1 MDEKTI
7 LLVLAEQKDEIAK
20 YATKRWCTRQEEALF
35 EWDSNLAQVVIGVR
49 RCGKSTLCHKV
60 LLQQKVKYAYVDMN
74 DDRLYGLKTAELN
87 TVLNCIYQLYG
98 TDINY
103 ILLDEIQDVDGWYLF
118 VNRLL
123 RQGMHVI
130 ITGSNA
136 KLLSGELATYLTGRY
151 NEIKLYP
158 FSFAEICDFNTI
170 DTESITTKADAS
182 RKATL
187 NQYAMDGGMP
197 ELLTMKNPQSRRTYI
212 GGLIETIIT
221 KDIAKRFNIR
231 NVESLRRLAHHLL
244 NNVCQN
250 INYEG
255 LMSISGL
262 GSIATTQKYVGYL
275 QQAFLIKRVQKFSFK
290 SQERI
295 RNEKVYVVDNGFIA
309 NRENSL
315 LGENIGWRLENVVL
329 VELLRRYNSQADDI
343 YYYKPTSQSREVDF
357 VVCRQGCVVELIQV
371 AYSVS
376 DSKTFKRETLALTDA
391 SEKLH
396 NENLTLICLDTSRD
410 VEVKGHTIHIKSAID
425 WLLEDVV
432 LY

>member
-7 LLVLAEQKDEIAK
+7 LQVLADQKDEKAK
-20 YATKRWCTRQEEALF
+20 YNSQKLCHRREEEFF

-60 LLQQKVKYAYVDMN
+60 LTQRKVKYAYVDMN
-74 DDRLYGLKTAELN
+74 DDRLFGLKTADLN
-87 TVLNCIYQLYG
+87 TVLNCVYQLYG
-98 TDINY
+98 SDVNY

-123 RQGMHVI
+123 RQGMHVV

-151 NEIKLYP
+151 NEIRLFP
-158 FSFAEICDFNTI
+158 FSYAETCSYNGI
-170 DTESITTKADAS
+170 DTEDITTKADAS
-182 RKATL
+182 RKAAVT
-187 NQYAMDGGMP
+187 QYVMDGGMP
-197 ELLTMKNPQSRRTYI
+197 ELLSMKNQQSRRTYM

-231 NVESLRRLAHHLL
+231 NVESLRRMTHQLL
-244 NNVCQN
+244 NNVCQS

-255 LMSISGL
+255 LMSLAGL
-262 GSIATTQKYVGYL
+262 GSVATTQKYTGYL
-275 QQAFLIKRVQKFSFK
+275 QQAFLIKKVQKFSFK
-290 SQERI
+290 STERI
-295 RNEKVYVVDNGFIA
+295 RNEKVYVIDNGFIA

-329 VELLRRYNSQADDI
+329 VELLRRYSSQADDI
-343 YYYKPTSQSREVDF
+343 YFYKPTSRSKEVDF
-357 VVCRQGCVVELIQV
+357 VVCRQGVVVELIQV

-376 DSKTFKRETLALTDA
+376 ENKTFKRETDALIDA
-391 SEKLH
+391 AEKLQ
-396 NENLTLICLDTSRD
+396 NEKLSIVCLDDSRD
-410 VEVKGHTIHIKSAID
+410 VEIQGHTIHIKSAID
-425 WLLEDVV
+425 WLLGK
-432 LY
+432 